1 MLSTEWED
9 VVHPPS
15 QQTQSK
21 STSVVFILI
30 GSESQIPRRQ
40 SPLIPISVNHLL
52 KCDVDDSGHVLVY
65 NNATSIICIVGRLF
79 SVETKANC
87 SYFSIH
93 DGTAGIV
100 ARYWSFDTDNTNQ
113 LQFGISLTHERR
125 VDHYVRVIGI
135 AKKYKTGLSINVQH
149 INAIS
154 SYDALLVHWLE
165 VIQTA
170 RALSVQQV
178 PRAVNPQTL
187 RSVVPPRNRIDQY
200 VKPAAPPPPLDEIP
214 LDVGFNEVPLTETQK
229 KVLNVIQ
236 QFGLV
241 STEGV
246 SMQTILQNA
255 RLLRLSDADIVWGVD
270 LSGDP

>member
-1 MLSTEWED
+1 M
-9 VVHPPS
+9 
-15 QQTQSK
+15 
-21 STSVVFILI
+21 
-30 GSESQIPRRQ
+30 
-40 SPLIPISVNHLL
+40 
-52 KCDVDDSGHVLVY
+52 
-65 NNATSIICIVGRLF
+65 
-79 SVETKANC
+79 ETKANC

-113 LQFGISLTHERR
+113 LLFGISWTHEPR

-149 INAIS
+149 IDAIS

-170 RALSVQQV
+170 RALSVQQA

-200 VKPAAPPPPLDEIP
+200 VKPVAPPSSLDEM
-214 LDVGFNEVPLTETQK
+214 PLTETQK
-229 KVLNVIQ
+229 KVLKVIQ

-255 RLLRLSDADIVWGVD
+255 RLLRLSDAEIVWGVD

>member
-9 VVHPPS
+9 VVHPPT

-21 STSVVFILI
+21 STSAVSILV
-30 GSESQIPRRQ
+30 GNELQIPRRQ

-52 KCDVDDSGHVLVY
+52 KCDVDDSGRVLVY

-113 LQFGISLTHERR
+113 LLFGTSWTPEPR

-149 INAIS
+149 IDAIS

-170 RALSVQQV
+170 RALSVQQA

-187 RSVVPPRNRIDQY
+187 RSVVPPESHRS
-200 VKPAAPPPPLDEIP
+200 VCKACSSAAVSGRDP
-214 LDVGFNEVPLTETQK
+214 VGR
-229 KVLNVIQ
+229 
-236 QFGLV
+236 GLQRGAADGDAEEGAEGD
-241 STEGV
+241 ST
-246 SMQTILQNA
+246 I
-255 RLLRLSDADIVWGVD
+255 RLGVD
-270 LSGDP
+270 RGREHADDSPERETASLE